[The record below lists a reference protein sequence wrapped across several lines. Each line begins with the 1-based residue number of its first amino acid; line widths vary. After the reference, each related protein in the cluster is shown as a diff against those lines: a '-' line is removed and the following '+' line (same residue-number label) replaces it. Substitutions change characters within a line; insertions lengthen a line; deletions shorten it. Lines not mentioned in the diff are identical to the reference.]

1 MKIKGCIVALV
12 TSMKEGNPLNKGIN
26 YDAVSQLLDY
36 LIKGGVDGILIAGC
50 TGHAASLAWDEQVEL
65 VKFVLDYV
73 KNRVKVIAG
82 DGSNCTREAIE
93 AAKEMQDLGI
103 DTHLQISPYQNK
115 PTQEGLYQ
123 HYKAIAEA
131 VKRNIIIYNVPGRTG
146 RNIEAETTIR
156 LAKDFKNIVAI
167 KEASGNIEQIRKII
181 DETRDLDFDVVS
193 GDDSLT
199 LEIIK
204 SGGTGVITV
213 AGNIDPKRVSEM
225 VHLALEKKFDKAEI
239 IDDKLRELYKVLFI
253 ETNPSPAHYALRKI
267 GIPVGTPRLPL
278 VDVTNETAK
287 QIDKVLIDL
296 ELTKVKV

>member
-1 MKIKGCIVALV
+1 MKIKGCIPALV
-12 TSMKEGNPLNKGIN
+12 TPMKEGNPLDKGVN
-26 YDAVSQLLDY
+26 YEALAQLLDY
-36 LIKGGVDGILIAGC
+36 VIKGGVDGILVAGC
-50 TGHAASLAWDEQVEL
+50 TGHSASLTWDEQVEL
-65 VKFVLDYV
+65 MKFVLDYT
-73 KNRVKVIAG
+73 KGRVKVIAG
-82 DGSNCTREAIE
+82 DGSNCTREAIK
-93 AAKEMQDLGI
+93 AAKIMKDLGI

-131 VKRNIIIYNVPGRTG
+131 VDGDIIIYNVPGRTG
-146 RNIEAETTIR
+146 RNIEAETTIK
-156 LAKDFKNIVAI
+156 LAKDFNNIVAI

-181 DETRDLDFDVVS
+181 DGTRDLDFSVVS

-225 VHLALEKKFDKAEI
+225 VHLSLEKKFEEAKI
-239 IDDKLRELYKVLFI
+239 IDDKLRDLYKVLFI

-267 GIPVGTPRLPL
+267 GIPVGSPRLPL
-278 VDVTNETAK
+278 VDVKNETAK

-296 ELTKVKV
+296 ELISKN

>member
-1 MKIKGCIVALV
+1 MKIKGCIPALV
-12 TSMKEGNPLNKGIN
+12 TPMKEGNPLDKGVN
-26 YDAVSQLLDY
+26 YEALAQLLDY

-50 TGHAASLAWDEQVEL
+50 TGHSASLTWDEQVEL
-65 VKFVLDYV
+65 MKFVLDYT
-73 KNRVKVIAG
+73 KGRVKVIAG
-82 DGSNCTREAIE
+82 DGSNCTREAIK
-93 AAKEMQDLGI
+93 AAKIMKDLGI

-131 VKRNIIIYNVPGRTG
+131 VDGDIIIYNVPGRTG
-146 RNIEAETTIR
+146 RNIEAETTIK
-156 LAKDFKNIVAI
+156 LAKDFNNIVAI

-181 DETRDLDFDVVS
+181 DGTRDLDFSVVS

-225 VHLALEKKFDKAEI
+225 VHLSLEKKFEEAKI
-239 IDDKLRELYKVLFI
+239 IDDKLRDLYKVLFI

-267 GIPVGTPRLPL
+267 GIPVGSPRLPL
-278 VDVTNETAK
+278 VDVRNETAK
-287 QIDKVLIDL
+287 QIDKVLIDF
-296 ELTKVKV
+296 ELISKN

>member
-1 MKIKGCIVALV
+1 MKIKGCIPALV
-12 TSMKEGNPLNKGIN
+12 TPMKEGNPLDKGVN
-26 YDAVSQLLDY
+26 YEALAQLLDY
-36 LIKGGVDGILIAGC
+36 VIKGGVDGILIAGC
-50 TGHAASLAWDEQVEL
+50 TGHSASLTWDEQVEL
-65 VKFVLDYV
+65 MKFVLDYT
-73 KNRVKVIAG
+73 KGRVKVIAG
-82 DGSNCTREAIE
+82 DGSNCTREAIK
-93 AAKEMQDLGI
+93 AAKIMKDLGI

-131 VKRNIIIYNVPGRTG
+131 VDGDIIIYNVPGRTG
-146 RNIEAETTIR
+146 RNIEAETTIK
-156 LAKDFKNIVAI
+156 LAKDFNNIVAI

-181 DETRDLDFDVVS
+181 DGTRDLDFSVVS

-225 VHLALEKKFDKAEI
+225 VHLSLEKKFEEAKI
-239 IDDKLRELYKVLFI
+239 IDDKLRDLYKVLFI

-267 GIPVGTPRLPL
+267 GIPVGSPRLPL
-278 VDVTNETAK
+278 VDVRNETAK
-287 QIDKVLIDL
+287 QIDKVLIDF
-296 ELTKVKV
+296 ELISKN

>member
-1 MKIKGCIVALV
+1 MK
-12 TSMKEGNPLNKGIN
+12 
-26 YDAVSQLLDY
+26 
-36 LIKGGVDGILIAGC
+36 
-50 TGHAASLAWDEQVEL
+50 
-65 VKFVLDYV
+65 
-73 KNRVKVIAG
+73 
-82 DGSNCTREAIE
+82 
-93 AAKEMQDLGI
+93 DLGI

-131 VKRNIIIYNVPGRTG
+131 VDGDIIIYNVPGRTG
-146 RNIEAETTIR
+146 RNIEAETTIK
-156 LAKDFKNIVAI
+156 LAKDFNNIVAI

-181 DETRDLDFDVVS
+181 DGTRDLDFSVVS

-225 VHLALEKKFDKAEI
+225 VHLSLEKKFEEAKI
-239 IDDKLRELYKVLFI
+239 IDDKLRDLYKVLFI

-267 GIPVGTPRLPL
+267 GIPVGSPRLPL
-278 VDVTNETAK
+278 VDVKNETAK

-296 ELTKVKV
+296 ELISKN

>member
-1 MKIKGCIVALV
+1 MKIKGCIPALV
-12 TSMKEGNPLNKGIN
+12 TPMKEGNPLDKGVN
-26 YDAVSQLLDY
+26 YEALAQLLDY

-50 TGHAASLAWDEQVEL
+50 TGHSASLTWDEQVEL
-65 VKFVLDYV
+65 MKFVLDYT
-73 KNRVKVIAG
+73 KGRVKVIAG
-82 DGSNCTREAIE
+82 DGSNCTREAIK
-93 AAKEMQDLGI
+93 AAKIMKDLGI

-131 VKRNIIIYNVPGRTG
+131 VDGDIIIYNVPGRTG
-146 RNIEAETTIR
+146 RNIEAETTIK
-156 LAKDFKNIVAI
+156 LAKDFNNIVAI

-181 DETRDLDFDVVS
+181 DGTRDLDFSVVS

-225 VHLALEKKFDKAEI
+225 VHLSLEKKFEEAKI
-239 IDDKLRELYKVLFI
+239 IDDKLRDLYKVLFI

-267 GIPVGTPRLPL
+267 GIPVGSPRLPL
-278 VDVTNETAK
+278 VDVKNETAK

-296 ELTKVKV
+296 ELISKN